1 MNSLHYFKG
10 RRIVVAT
17 KHAKE
22 KVIAPRLTNAF
33 KLDCF
38 VSDQIDTDLLGT
50 FTGEVER
57 VLSAYESAK
66 RKCNWAMDVTQA
78 NLAIASEGS
87 FGPHPSF
94 PFMAAHEEM
103 LLLID
108 RKNNWEFL
116 VKSLATDT
124 NFYSATVESMEQL
137 EPFLQRALF
146 PTHALIVKKSVH
158 DATHC
163 CKGIQTLDLLHETV
177 RHFIDKYGSCQVETD
192 MRAMHNPTRMHLIG
206 ELTDRLIYQMRQTC
220 PACSTPGF
228 RMTAIE
234 RGLPC
239 ILCGSPT
246 RSVAVE
252 IFSCQNCSHTDRR
265 KRPDAPEKEDPMY
278 CDFCNP

>member
-1 MNSLHYFKG
+1 MDSRHYFEG
-10 RRIVVAT
+10 RKLVIAT

-22 KVIAPRLTNAF
+22 KVIAPRLTHAF
-33 KLDCF
+33 QLDCF
-38 VSDQIDTDLLGT
+38 VSDKIDTDLLGT

-66 RKCNWAMDVTQA
+66 RKCNWAMDVMHA

-116 VKSLATDT
+116 VKSLTTDT
-124 NFYSATVESMEQL
+124 NFYSLQVETLEQL
-137 EPFLQRALF
+137 EPLVQRVQF
-146 PTHALIVKKSVH
+146 PSHALIVKKASH

-163 CKGIQTLDLLHETV
+163 CKGIQSSNDLQRTV
-177 RHFIDKYGSCQVETD
+177 QHFIDTYGSCQVETD
-192 MRAMHNPTRMHLIG
+192 MRAMYNPTRMHMIS
-206 ELTDRLIYQMRQTC
+206 ELTDKLINQMRQTC

-228 RMTAIE
+228 RITDIE

-239 ILCGSPT
+239 ALCGSPT
-246 RSVAVE
+246 RGIAHE
-252 IFSCQNCSHTDRR
+252 IFSCQACSYSDNR
-265 KRPDAPEKEDPMY
+265 KRPDAPEKEDSMY